1 MFHPLLQPFLR
12 LISTR
17 PELLGDHAQAYAEL
31 FSSELGSAAANLKR
45 RVLLTGLAL
54 CGIGVGAVLA
64 GVALM
69 LWAVT
74 PAAQAP
80 ALWVLACV
88 PLPPLALAIAC
99 LVAANQKGQEKA
111 FDHLRRQAAA
121 DLALFRQ
128 AGSP

>member
-1 MFHPLLQPFLR
+1 MFNRLFQPFLR
-12 LISTR
+12 LVSTR

-31 FSSELGSAAANLKR
+31 FASEVSSAGARFKR
-45 RVLLTGLAL
+45 QVLLAGLGL

-74 PAAQAP
+74 PATQAP
-80 ALWVLACV
+80 LFWVLACV

-99 LVAANQKGQEKA
+99 LLAARRDGQEEP
-111 FDHLRRQAAA
+111 FGQLRRQAAA
-121 DLALFRQ
+121 DMALFRE
-128 AGSP
+128 AGAP